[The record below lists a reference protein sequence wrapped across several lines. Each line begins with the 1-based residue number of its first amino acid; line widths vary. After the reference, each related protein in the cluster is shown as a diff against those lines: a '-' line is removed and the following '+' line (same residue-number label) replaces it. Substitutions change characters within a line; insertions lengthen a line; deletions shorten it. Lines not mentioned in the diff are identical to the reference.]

1 MKVYNFAAG
10 PSNLPKE
17 VLETAQ
23 RELLNFNNS
32 GISIMEASHRGN
44 IYEPIHNECA
54 SLFCELLSIPN
65 NYEILLVQGGAS
77 TQFEAI
83 PLNLLKKGRADYL
96 VTGNFAKKAF
106 KEAQKYGDCVCAG
119 SSEDKNFTYI
129 PKFDANTFRSDID
142 YVHCTSNNTIYG
154 TKMTTFPDVDTTV
167 VCDMSSNILSEVID
181 VSKFGL
187 IYAGAQKNISCAGLT
202 VVIIRKDLLGNEMD
216 ICPTML
222 KYSVQAKNNSLYN
235 TPPSFAIYIATLT
248 LRWLKSLGGVS
259 AIQKI
264 NEEKAQLL
272 YDFIDNSN
280 FYVNNVNKS
289 DRSIMNIPFVT
300 ANAELDAKFVKGATE
315 AGIMAIKGHRATGGM
330 RASIYNAMPIEGI
343 YALIEY
349 MKKFQ
354 LENK

>member
-10 PSNLPKE
+10 PSALPKE

-44 IYEPIHNECA
+44 VYEPIHNECI
-54 SLFCELLSIPN
+54 SLFRELLNIPD
-65 NYEILLVQGGAS
+65 NYEVLLVQGGAS
-77 TQFEAI
+77 TQFEAV

-106 KEAQKYGDCVCAG
+106 KEAQKYGDCVAAA

-129 PKFDANTFRSDID
+129 PKFNRDTFRSDID

-154 TKMTTFPDVDTTV
+154 TRMKVFPDVEVPV

-181 VSKFGL
+181 VSKFGV

-202 VVIIRKDLLGNEMD
+202 IVIVRKDLIGNEMP

-222 KYSVQAKNNSLYN
+222 KYSTQAKDNSLYN
-235 TPPSFAIYIATLT
+235 TPPCFPIYIATLT
-248 LRWLKSLGGVS
+248 LRWLKSIGGVP
-259 AIQKI
+259 AIQKT
-264 NEEKAQLL
+264 NEEKAKML
-272 YDFIDNSN
+272 YDFIDNSG
-280 FYVNNVNKS
+280 FYINRVNVE

-300 ANAELDAKFVKGATE
+300 SSPEMDAEFVKGSVN

-343 YALIEY
+343 ETLIAY

-354 LENK
+354 MEHK